1 MKQTI
6 LFDLDDTLI
15 HCNRYFHLIIDQ
27 FASLMEEM
35 FQPYRLTA
43 DEVRAKQTEID
54 IAGVQIVGFQSDHFP
69 QSFVE
74 TYRYFADALGRPRS
88 RQEEDAVWKLG
99 ISVYELETEPY
110 PHMEE
115 TLRYLTEQGHEL
127 HLYTGGEPLIQRKKI
142 ERFQL
147 ERYFGD
153 RIYVRRHKNVEALE
167 GILQDL
173 GVDRSMTWMIGNSIR
188 TDVVPALT
196 AGIHAI
202 HMQAETEWV
211 YNIVGIDV
219 APQGAFLRLHSLHE
233 VPPAIETYV
242 QTARVT

>member
-27 FASLMEEM
+27 FASLMEEL

-74 TYRYFADALGRPRS
+74 TYRHFADALGRPRS
-88 RQEEDAVWKLG
+88 RQEEDAIWKLG

-115 TLRYLTEQGHEL
+115 TLRNLADQGHEL

-142 ERFQL
+142 ERFRL

-167 GILQDL
+167 GILQQL
-173 GVDRSMTWMIGNSIR
+173 GVDRTMTWMIGNSIR
-188 TDVVPALT
+188 TDIVPALT

-202 HMQAETEWV
+202 HMQAETEWI

-219 APQGAFLRLHSLHE
+219 SPQGAFLRLRSLHE

-242 QTARVT
+242 RQR